1 MPRPPRKV
9 FRRVSVVDCYDFYF
23 LARETQI
30 DTFHYAFSWPL
41 LACRSIFVSHVRCWS
56 DQDATCSKRHVNE
69 RSTKYRLCI
78 HPVALVIIASSPHH
92 RRLKNEMKL
101 DKVSNVNA
109 CMCKACNVP
118 IGRGYV
124 KKYLRVYAPVSWHL
138 LACRYVV
145 WAPLRAFST
154 VFPSLSKYPSLCSSN
169 IWWSIHKTIFIVG
182 TEALRRKCSHHI
194 FTRSFSLSFNSI
206 MKPKL

>member
-1 MPRPPRKV
+1 MGLHRRNAFTSYSGKKKLQRPTKKHISTVVPVYGCLWLIVVMFIFWPKKLKSTHFIMLFHGLFWLADRFLCHMFDVGQTKTQHVPRDM
-9 FRRVSVVDCYDFYF
+9 SMSD
-23 LARETQI
+23 
-30 DTFHYAFSWPL
+30 L
-41 LACRSIFVSHVRCWS
+41 LY
-56 DQDATCSKRHVNE
+56 T
-69 RSTKYRLCI
+69 TKYRLCI

-124 KKYLRVYAPVSWHL
+124 KKYLRVYAPVLWHL

-145 WAPLRAFST
+145 WAPLRAF
-154 VFPSLSKYPSLCSSN
+154 
-169 IWWSIHKTIFIVG
+169 
-182 TEALRRKCSHHI
+182 
-194 FTRSFSLSFNSI
+194 
-206 MKPKL
+206 